1 METEIEGK
9 FLDINVEEIK
19 NKLKS
24 LNAKMTHKERLM
36 NSAIYDYEDKRLG
49 KIGGWIRVRDEGN
62 KVTLSYKQLNDRTLH
77 GTKEV
82 SLTINNFE
90 NACLFLESIGL
101 KKKTVEEKKREE
113 WILDEVEIS
122 IDTWPWIPTFLE
134 MEGKNEKSLRN
145 VCKKLDLNWDEV
157 IHGSVEAAYQK
168 YFNVTEDEVSNWAS
182 FVFTDN
188 VPAWLEE
195 KRIK

>member
-24 LNAKMTHKERLM
+24 LNAKMTHKERFM